1 MSVGQFN
8 FSLQNLI
15 QLGGTLVVIALA
27 YGTLDSRMSVLEAR
41 QQDDRAAT
49 EKAFTRI
56 ESALLRI
63 ENRLTQKQD
72 RGMPR

>member
-1 MSVGQFN
+1 MSAAQY
-8 FSLQNLI
+8 SLSLPNLI
-15 QLGGTLVVIALA
+15 QLGAMLVAIALA

-63 ENRLTQKQD
+63 EKRLNQQET
-72 RGMPR
+72 RNTP

>member
-1 MSVGQFN
+1 MSVGQFT
-8 FSLQNLI
+8 FSMPNLI
-15 QLGGTLVVIALA
+15 QVAVLLVTIALGW
-27 YGTLDSRMSVLEAR
+27 GTLDSRMSVLEAR

-49 EKAFTRI
+49 EKAFNRI

-63 ENRLTQKQD
+63 ETQLTLKQD